1 MSISE
6 KIVAAEK
13 ALEERRDQLLE
24 VTKQYEENPEPE
36 MLEALEEATEG
47 VDRQVKELDAYRKA
61 EKALASNVS
70 EKAAVAAPAIVR
82 NVKSDKKD
90 PVDYIFANAVATL
103 EAHAKRIPFSQALE
117 GRFGDDAGYKAVSR
131 YVTKALG
138 DQYNDAPPLA
148 VTFNEGWAQELT
160 REGIR
165 GFIDLLTPESI
176 VPRLPLER
184 ITFDG
189 NNTLKFPMRA
199 ADPTMDAD
207 FIGEGDAI
215 PVKAAGLTS
224 KTIVQ
229 KKMGVIGAYT
239 AELFERSTPNIVEVI
254 RNAMLRDTAIK
265 LDTAFLSAL
274 PVSDVQ
280 PAGMQSLAGTPI
292 DGSGMGT
299 VDGAIAAIKAAIV
312 AMSNNLLGARP
323 AWVMHPSIAWSL
335 QMMTTAVGNPAF
347 PEMANGTLVGIPVY
361 TSTTVPANLIFLIDC
376 AEILFAY
383 DGPRF
388 MASDQ
393 ATLHMAAPALPIE
406 DGASP
411 DSAHASPVRSL
422 YQTDSLALRTI
433 WHLNWDQL
441 RDGAVVVINNV
452 PA

>member
-1 MSISE
+1 MTIMSISE

-36 MLEALEEATEG
+36 MLEALEEATNS
-47 VDRQVKELDAYRKA
+47 VDHQVKELETYRKA
-61 EKALASNVS
+61 EKALTSHVA
-70 EKAAVAAPAIVR
+70 EKAAVSAPAIVS

-103 EAHAKRIPFSQALE
+103 ESHVKRIPFSQALE
-117 GRFGDDAGYKAVSR
+117 GRFGDAPEYKAVSR

-138 DQYNDAPPLA
+138 DQYPDAPPLA
-148 VTFNEGWAQELT
+148 VTFNQGWAEELT
-160 REGIR
+160 REGISN
-165 GFIDLLTPESI
+165 FLDLLTPESI

-184 ITFDG
+184 ISFG
-189 NNTLKFPMRA
+189 SNNTIKVPMRA
-199 ADPTMDAD
+199 ADPQMDAD

-254 RNAMLRDTAIK
+254 RNAMIRDTGIK
-265 LDTAFLSAL
+265 LDTAFLSDSAL
-274 PVSDVQ
+274 SAVQ
-280 PAGMQSLAGTPI
+280 PAGMQTLAGTPI

-299 VDGAIAAIKAAIV
+299 VDGAIAAIKQAIV

-347 PEMANGTLVGIPVY
+347 PELANGTLVGIPVY
-361 TSTTVPANLIFLIDC
+361 TSTTVPADLIFLIDC
-376 AEILFAY
+376 AEIVFAY

-393 ATLHMAAPALPIE
+393 ATLHMADPAKPIYE
-406 DGASP
+406 GSSVATP
-411 DSAHASPVRSL
+411 LRSL
-422 YQTDSLALRTI
+422 FQTDSLSLRTI
-433 WHLNWDQL
+433 WHLNWDQM
-441 RDGAVVVINNV
+441 RDGAVVLINDV
-452 PA
+452 SV